1 MTASGAEES
10 TLLQRDA
17 QSLGV
22 TLDATQCAAML
33 RLLDELAAW
42 SQRYNLTAITTREGM
57 LTRHLLDSLSVLPFL
72 HGTRIADVGTGAGFP
87 GLPLAIADAARQ
99 FTLVDATAKKLR
111 FVDHAAGV
119 LKLGNVHTLHSRVEV
134 LPARPPFDSI
144 VARALAPLPALLTLL
159 KPLCAP
165 QTRVIAMLGRRPA
178 TELLAAL
185 PAGWRIDRLDAVTV
199 PGLDAERHV
208 AVLSR

>member
-1 MTASGAEES
+1 
-10 TLLQRDA
+10 
-17 QSLGV
+17 
-22 TLDATQCAAML
+22 ML
-33 RLLDELAAW
+33 RLVDELFEW

-111 FVDHAAGV
+111 FVDHAVGV
-119 LKLGNVHTLHSRVEV
+119 LNLGNVHTLHSRVEA
-134 LPARPPFDSI
+134 LPAKPPFDSI

-165 QTRVIAMLGRRPA
+165 QTRVIAMLGRYPA
-178 TELLAAL
+178 TDLLAAL
-185 PAGWRIDRLDAVTV
+185 PTGWRIDRLDAVAV